1 MRVRT
6 YFDRARLAAL
16 ASLTSALA
24 ACSLG
29 YMNPNFL
36 ISKEARERV
45 EEAAIRYNNSL
56 RFGNLEMAA
65 QWVTPELRRE
75 FLQVFGEQASSPI
88 RFTDVEV
95 QSVDFGPGR
104 GEARILLSARLYRL
118 PSLREISLIDEQQW
132 HYDPDTQTWL
142 VTPDL
147 ARYASFGQPA
157 SPQVNAPASPPLD

>member
-1 MRVRT
+1 MRAQRL
-6 YFDRARLAAL
+6 FDTARLVLL

-29 YMNPNFL
+29 YLNPNFL
-36 ISKEARERV
+36 IDNEARDRV

-65 QWVTPELRRE
+65 QWVKPDLRRD
-75 FLQVFGEQASSPI
+75 FLEVFGAEASSPI

-95 QSVDFGPGR
+95 QQIQFGPAR

-118 PSLREISLIDEQQW
+118 PSVSEITLVDEQEW
-132 HYDPDTQTWL
+132 HYDPDAGSWF
-142 VTPDL
+142 VTPNL
-147 ARYASFGQPA
+147 ERYASLGQPA
-157 SPQVNAPASPPLD
+157 SRPQVNTP